1 MRDFFLD
8 TPQTIVMIDKKR
20 VFVSILFFYCSWGYL
35 LWIQVLTVY
44 KAIIMIEKKYFKTK
58 DYVKVK
64 FTLNTDAKKV
74 ELLGLN
80 NEWKKGLAMTK
91 KKEGVFVTEVNLPK
105 DSQHEFKYFVDKKTW
120 LNDNQAEAE
129 ANNVFGTTNSI
140 VTV

>member
-1 MRDFFLD
+1 
-8 TPQTIVMIDKKR
+8 
-20 VFVSILFFYCSWGYL
+20 
-35 LWIQVLTVY
+35 
-44 KAIIMIEKKYFKTK
+44 MIEKKYFKTK